1 MFTATYKKKSDGMR
15 CVHVY
20 KDGRE
25 YAHREFSSKAIAK
38 WYARQYDSNYRK
50 V

>member
-1 MFTATYKKKSDGMR
+1 MITATYKKKSDGMR

-20 KDGRE
+20 KDNQE
-25 YAHREFSSKAIAK
+25 IAHREFRSKGIAK
-38 WYARQYDSNYRK
+38 QYAKMYDSNYRK